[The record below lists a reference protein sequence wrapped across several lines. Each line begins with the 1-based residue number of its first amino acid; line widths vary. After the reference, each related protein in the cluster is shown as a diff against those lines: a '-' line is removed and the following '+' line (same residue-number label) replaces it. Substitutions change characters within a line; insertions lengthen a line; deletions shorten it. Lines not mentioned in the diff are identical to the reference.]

1 MKIPRLYL
9 DRALHLH
16 THLILEALETHRLS
30 TVLRLEK
37 DHSIILFNGD
47 GHEYLG
53 IISVINRR
61 AIHVKITEKI
71 EKNLESPLFIHLG
84 QVISKG
90 EKMDFVIQKATEL
103 GVNEITPLLSERC
116 VVQVKAERLEKKQEH
131 WKKIA
136 IHAAEQ
142 CGRTSIPTIHPPI
155 PLMEWVFNSKEA
167 SRFVL
172 HLNAEHS
179 LKKAQNLGTV
189 AVLIGPEGGLTDQ
202 EVDFATTK
210 KFMPIQ
216 LGPRVLRTETAT
228 LAMLT
233 MLQYQAGDLA

>member
-1 MKIPRLYL
+1 M
-9 DRALHLH
+9 
-16 THLILEALETHRLS
+16 
-30 TVLRLEK
+30 
-37 DHSIILFNGD
+37 
-47 GHEYLG
+47 
-53 IISVINRR
+53 NRR

-71 EKNLESPLFIHLG
+71 EKNLESPLLIHLG

-116 VVQVKAERLEKKQEH
+116 VVQVKAERLQKKQEH

-142 CGRTSIPTIHPPI
+142 CGRTFVPTIHPPI
-155 PLMEWVFNSKEA
+155 PLMEWVFNAKEGR
-167 SRFVL
+167 RFVL
-172 HLNAEHS
+172 HVTAENS
-179 LKKAQNLGTV
+179 LKKAENLDTV

-202 EVDFATTK
+202 EVDFAVTK
-210 KFMPIQ
+210 KFIPTQ
-216 LGPRVLRTETAT
+216 LGPRVLRTETAA
-228 LAMLT
+228 LAMLA